1 MVAQLTTRLTAALGM
16 LAIWMVVGV
25 VVSSPVLAD
34 GSDRPVSGVL
44 AAANGKVMVK
54 PMADPDARAAGL
66 AVGQKV
72 FFGDEIITDNG
83 VRAQILLR
91 DGTTFSIGE
100 GANLVLD
107 EFVYDPQSGDGGVGV
122 VIKKGAFRFV
132 SGKIAKKTPQN
143 MKVLAGSTA
152 IAVRGT
158 EVIGTIGGG
167 LDSVI
172 LISGQVDLLS
182 VAGECAGGNTGGGG
196 DMFSISPDG
205 VLEFNADV
213 AASPPAFC
221 NRSLLRGGFGVQ
233 VAAGGQLSTPG
244 RIETTQIDEVIGAV
258 TIRSAASAPVS
269 EAENEPEQTTEEAPA
284 ATPQSSLM
292 PADDAGE
299 QPAEAVMAAGQDGTG
314 LLLPVSSLATESA
327 ATKPEE
333 EGHSEFDKVVMR
345 AFGMLDESQ
354 LTEEAKSAESSAT
367 VVDFASMQQQSGKE
381 EDKPDEEGELGVP
394 DIVIEE
400 AIDDTSL
407 TEEEKR
413 NDARVEEATRE
424 LTDDKEEA
432 ESSSGG
438 GGGGNSSPNT
448 APVLGSISGL
458 AFNDTSS
465 DDSFTN
471 ETGTLTATDSDTGDV
486 LTYSISGGSSNF
498 SLAGYD
504 LARSSSYGT
513 LYLNSSTGAYAY
525 VPNDSAIEGTK
536 TSVSDSFTL
545 AVSDG
550 SASATQT
557 LTASINGAEDT
568 PSLATLSGFTFT
580 DTSANDSFSN
590 VTGTA
595 LGSDLDSGETLTY
608 AITGGS
614 ASNAHSGYDLS
625 LAGSYGVLFLN
636 SSTGAYSYVPNDT
649 AMEATATN
657 VSDSFS
663 VYVSDGT
670 ASSSQTLTASIA
682 GTDDGPSPLDML
694 NLSNV
699 SGRQN
704 VGATG
709 LRFGIVTDPEGD
721 TVTDQTST
729 LNALPAWLSFGS
741 QVLGN
746 GSVEYFWEVG
756 ANEAPWR
763 AGAKTMNLKARSSG
777 IDTSATSFTITF
789 ACQSDNCNSFL
800 KSTDTESSP
809 NVDDPTNIGSIR
821 TGIKLGTEDF
831 FILTEAERDALF
843 DPSITAD
850 GTFRVI
856 YNGVETGTGSPAG
869 SWDIDQTVNV
879 DYKSRAITVNG
890 TVSANSIGYFDG
902 GSDSFIYENSMAY
915 TDTEL
920 GTYSVFGKTANTS
933 GNATYELKNG
943 NGDTVHV
950 DIHDQIGFM
959 RDANSVN
966 AALINTNITPSA
978 GNAAGYKDDSNQL
991 IQQRWRLLEP
1001 Q

>member
-1 MVAQLTTRLTAALGM
+1 MVARLTTRLAAALGM

-25 VVSSPVLAD
+25 VVSPPVLAG

-44 AAANGKVMVK
+44 AAANGKVMVR
-54 PMADPDARAAGL
+54 PMADPEARAAGL

-107 EFVYDPQSGDGGVGV
+107 EFVYDPQSGDGGIGV
-122 VIKKGAFRFV
+122 VIKRGAFRFV

-182 VAGECAGGNTGGGG
+182 VAGECAGGNSGGGG

-221 NRSLLRGGFGVQ
+221 NRSLLRSGFGVQ
-233 VAAGGQLSTPG
+233 VAAGGQLSTPS
-244 RIETTQIDEVIGAV
+244 RIDTTQIDEVIDAV

-269 EAENEPEQTTEEAPA
+269 EAETEPEQTTEEAPA
-284 ATPQSSLM
+284 AAPQSSLV

-299 QPAEAVMAAGQDGTG
+299 QPSEAVAAAGQDETG
-314 LLLPVSSLATESA
+314 LLLPVGSPATESA

-333 EGHSEFDKVVMR
+333 DGLSEFDKVVMR

-354 LTEEAKSAESSAT
+354 LTEEAKSAESSASI
-367 VVDFASMQQQSGKE
+367 VDLASMQQQSGE
-381 EDKPDEEGELGVP
+381 GEDKPDEEGELGVP
-394 DIVIEE
+394 DVVIEE
-400 AIDDTSL
+400 EIDDTSL

-424 LTDDKEEA
+424 LTDDTEEA
-432 ESSSGG
+432 ESPG

-448 APVLGSISGL
+448 VPVLGSISGL
-458 AFNDTSS
+458 AFSDTSS

-471 ETGTLTATDSDTGDV
+471 ETGALTATDSDSGDV
-486 LTYSISGGSSNF
+486 LTYSISGGSANNG
-498 SLAGYD
+498 LAGYD
-504 LARSSSYGT
+504 LARSGSYGT
-513 LYLNSSTGAYAY
+513 LYLNSSTGVYAY
-525 VPNDSAIEGTK
+525 VPNDNAIEGTK

-550 SASATQT
+550 SASVTQT
-557 LTASINGAEDT
+557 LTASISGANDA
-568 PSLATLSGFTFT
+568 PSLAALSGFSFN
-580 DTSANDSFSN
+580 DSAADDSFSN
-590 VTGTA
+590 ATGTA
-595 LGSDLDSGETLTY
+595 VGSDRDSGETLTY

-614 ASNAHSGYDLS
+614 ASNALSGYDLS

-649 AMEATATN
+649 AIEATATN

-663 VYVSDGT
+663 LSVSDGT
-670 ASSSQTLTASIA
+670 TSSSQTLTASIA
-682 GTDDGPSPLDML
+682 GTDDGPSSLDML

-704 VGATG
+704 VGASG

-777 IDTSATSFTITF
+777 IDTSTTSFTITF

-809 NVDDPTNIGSIR
+809 DVDDPTNIGSIR

-920 GTYSVFGKTANTS
+920 GTYSVFGKTANTN

-966 AALINTNITPSA
+966 AALINTTITPSA

>member
-400 AIDDTSL
+400 EIDDTSL

-721 TVTDQTST
+721 TVTDRTST